1 MYVIMEFIT
10 VHLSPK
16 ILAASGM
23 PDVDVKLA
31 PIYAAAHQLD
41 KAAGANWPI
50 CVYLPIRHCSN
61 SLR

>member
-41 KAAGANWPI
+41 KAAGAN
-50 CVYLPIRHCSN
+50 
-61 SLR
+61 